1 MFEIKKII
9 GGLLMPLPLT
19 LIVLS
24 VCLLFIAKQ
33 NKKSYLTAWLCVIAT
48 WFISMPFGANLLI
61 EPVEKTQASFDL
73 KKHKR
78 LDYIVVLGCDVYANS
93 RLPANGQLGGC
104 ALSRLVEGLRLA
116 NAYPQAKLIVSGYGF
131 GKTTGADLMAET
143 ARSLGIAKHRI
154 STNPTAK
161 DTADEAKL
169 LAPKLVDRQVALVTS
184 ASHMARASDLFY
196 VQGVDV
202 IKAPVQ
208 FFSFNNT
215 PNYRKFIPR
224 SDELYAVKT
233 HWHEFV
239 GKAWIALRRFINP
252 EAL

>member
-48 WFISMPFGANLLI
+48 WFISMPYGANLLI
-61 EPVEKTQASFDL
+61 EPVEKTQAPFDL

-131 GKTTGADLMAET
+131 GKTTGADLMAAT
-143 ARSLGIAKHRI
+143 AKSLGIAKHRVL
-154 STNPTAK
+154 TNPIAK
-161 DTADEAKL
+161 DTADEANL
-169 LAPKLVDRQVALVTS
+169 LAPRLVDRKVALVTS

-196 VQGVDV
+196 AQGVDV
-202 IKAPVQ
+202 LKAPVQ
-208 FFSFNNT
+208 FYTYTNT
-215 PNYRKFIPR
+215 PNYKLFIPN
-224 SDELYAVKT
+224 SAVLKAVKS
-233 HWHEFV
+233 HWHEV
-239 GKAWIALRRFINP
+239 IGKTWIALRRFINP